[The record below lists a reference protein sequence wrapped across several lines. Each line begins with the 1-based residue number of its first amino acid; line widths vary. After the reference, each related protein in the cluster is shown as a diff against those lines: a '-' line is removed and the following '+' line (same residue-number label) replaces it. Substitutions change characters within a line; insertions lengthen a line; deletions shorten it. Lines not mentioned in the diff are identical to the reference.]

1 MEEVLKR
8 QKELEE
14 MIRMLRAGTMELEI
28 GTASFEEIVAAKER
42 ELIQEALR
50 RTGGNKTRAAE
61 LLRMKLSTFRDKMRR
76 LGLA

>member
-1 MEEVLKR
+1 MEEVLRR

-50 RTGGNKTRAAE
+50 RTGGNKTKAAE
-61 LLRMKLSTFRDKMRR
+61 LLRMKLSTMRDKMRK
-76 LGLA
+76 LGLT